1 MRTGEEG
8 IRCEENRRGRDK
20 MGTKAGEEGIIWERE
35 QEGKDKMGKEQ
46 ERKE

>member
-1 MRTGEEG
+1 
-8 IRCEENRRGRDK
+8 

-35 QEGKDKMGKEQ
+35 QEGKDKMEREQ

>member
-1 MRTGEEG
+1 MGKRTDKER
-8 IRCEENRRGRDK
+8 IR
-20 MGTKAGEEGIIWERE
+20 WERE